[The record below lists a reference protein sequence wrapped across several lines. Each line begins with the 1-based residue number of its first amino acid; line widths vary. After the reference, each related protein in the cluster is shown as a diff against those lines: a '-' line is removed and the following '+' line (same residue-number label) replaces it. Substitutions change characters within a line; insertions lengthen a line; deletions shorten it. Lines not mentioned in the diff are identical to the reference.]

1 MNWRGHTPKL
11 YRLVPQFYK
20 SGCAVIT
27 LVDVTMSVL
36 GHCSLVPE
44 FIHWID
50 RCLFVADISLVVF
63 MSVRLFVYVVY
74 SLYIMLHADVAS
86 MQVNIVSV
94 IIYDYTCVIVH
105 AVSFSKCLLGRDCYF
120 FCLCSYLKACVDVK
134 QRVAEY
140 LHYRVVWKGHFSSY
154 RASAYCCW
162 RAILI

>member
-1 MNWRGHTPKL
+1 MNWRGYTPKL

-63 MSVRLFVYVVY
+63 MSVRLCCIFIVYY
-74 SLYIMLHADVAS
+74 VA
-86 MQVNIVSV
+86 
-94 IIYDYTCVIVH
+94 CWCGVH
-105 AVSFSKCLLGRDCYF
+105 AGKHCISDNIWLYMCYCACGFILEMSARKRLLF
-120 FCLCSYLKACVDVK
+120 FLLMQLFESM
-134 QRVAEY
+134 RWRETT
-140 LHYRVVWKGHFSSY
+140 
-154 RASAYCCW
+154 CCW
-162 RAILI
+162 IPTLQGGLKRTFF